1 MEFGTRFFWAGFQI
15 GCYACHDGP
24 GSEDPTNNRPPSVTN
39 ASAATNA
46 QPVQI
51 RLSANDPDGDALSL
65 RVVSQPFHGTVGLA
79 GQTATYFPELAF
91 SGTDTFT
98 FAAWDGQINSNL
110 GTVTVAVSGGGGGT
124 CTLTCDA
131 TVPAGGRT
139 GTAVA
144 FTATAQATHCTGLP
158 TWAWTFGDSGTS
170 TLQNPT
176 HTYANA
182 GNYDWSLRVAV
193 SGQSCQKGGRIGI
206 TTLAPPPRV
215 TRVSRLA
222 NPFRVVIT
230 GTGFQP
236 ALQVYIG
243 NQPWTALDRRGSTR
257 VTLREGD
264 ALRALFPASTWV
276 RLRLVNPDGQSTTV
290 EYNRTTNQWRPAS

>member
-1 MEFGTRFFWAGFQI
+1 
-15 GCYACHDGP
+15 
-24 GSEDPTNNRPPSVTN
+24 VTN